1 MTNAERLARLSSLVD
16 EALATWKP
24 MLAVSVSDLAW
35 AIARLEAVEAARAE
49 IADVARHYELAVSPY
64 EMGFFSGCTRS
75 ATILDKHFGGRD
87 DTA

>member
-1 MTNAERLARLSSLVD
+1 MTNAERLARLIEREKFGSYR
-16 EALATWKP
+16 TG
-24 MLAVSVSDLAW
+24 AVVWTDDLRW
-35 AIARLEAVEAARAE
+35 AITRLEAYDAARAE

-87 DTA
+87 DQR